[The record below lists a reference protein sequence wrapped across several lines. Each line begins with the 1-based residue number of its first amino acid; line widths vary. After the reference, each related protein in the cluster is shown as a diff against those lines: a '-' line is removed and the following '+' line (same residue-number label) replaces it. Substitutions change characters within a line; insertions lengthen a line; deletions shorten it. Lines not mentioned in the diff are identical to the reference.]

1 MAKSIKNMAPMERWT
16 YVTTHS
22 KVCPCCN
29 KEKRL
34 TSFWD
39 KINNPTE
46 ISKFCRPC
54 SRKKY
59 EADVIKVVL
68 GVLKRSGV

>member
-1 MAKSIKNMAPMERWT
+1 MAKSFKNMGPMERHRHIT
-16 YVTTHS
+16 ENS
-22 KVCPCCN
+22 KVCPCCK

-39 KINNPTE
+39 KNEPT
-46 ISKFCRPC
+46 ILSKFCRLC
-54 SRKKY
+54 SKKKY